1 MASDEKSAAAFR
13 TIGEVAA
20 ATGVAPHVLRYWEER
35 FPQLRPVTRAGNRRY
50 YRPADVALIER
61 IAALLNGEGYTIR
74 GVQQLL
80 ARERPSG
87 RRGTTSPASPAP
99 GDPAAPTLSETKP
112 SHGELQGEAATLARV
127 RVVRD
132 WIAAALHDDRA

>member
-1 MASDEKSAAAFR
+1 VASDEKSAAAFR

-20 ATGVAPHVLRYWEER
+20 ATGLAPHVLRYWEER

-50 YRPADVALIER
+50 YRPGDVALIER
-61 IAALLNGEGYTIR
+61 IAALLGDEGYTIR

-80 ARERPSG
+80 ARERQAG
-87 RRGTTSPASPAP
+87 RQR
-99 GDPAAPTLSETKP
+99 AAPTTLDSPAATPAAE
-112 SHGELQGEAATLARV
+112 GELRGEAATLARV

-132 WIAAALHDDRA
+132 WIAAALRDD

>member
-1 MASDEKSAAAFR
+1 MVASDEKSAAAFR

-50 YRPADVALIER
+50 YRPADVVLIER
-61 IAALLNGEGYTIR
+61 IAALLGGEGYTIR

-87 RRGTTSPASPAP
+87 RRGATPAAP
-99 GDPAAPTLSETKP
+99 PESNDPAASAPSETNSP
-112 SHGELQGEAATLARV
+112 EGELQGEAATLARV

-132 WIAAALHDDRA
+132 WIAAALRED